1 MPRAR
6 QITRT
11 ITTTMLIVK
20 VVNVAEEKFD
30 TTEIT
35 VSGEVKDNAKAT
47 RIAHRILDTDTIK
60 VVSAECGEVST
71 NIYAMDEAVFI
82 QNATVINTLTAE
94 QETVTE
100 QAEAD
105 SESETE

>member
-35 VSGEVKDNAKAT
+35 VSGEVKDNTKAT

-71 NIYAMDEAVFI
+71 NRYAMDEAVFI
-82 QNATVINTLTAE
+82 QNATVINTPTAE
-94 QETVTE
+94 QT
-100 QAEAD
+100 EAD
-105 SESETE
+105 SENEIE